1 MADDKVE
8 GNEKT
13 CGNCKTALI
22 CVKIVNEWQGK
33 KEEKL
38 QWQSKQSHK
47 AHFKYAGPG
56 KYNCINI
63 DTDATPENE
72 IMMEAPKESKPEITP
87 GTVKVSGPF
96 DEAELI
102 TRWARERAYKMVMV
116 EVSDYSKLTQ
126 QEKNSL
132 GQKEGMLT
140 RCLVDVTL
148 KLMEMHGIKTKYGDG
163 V

>member
-1 MADDKVE
+1 MSNDKVE

-22 CVKIVNEWQGK
+22 CVKVVSEWQGK

-38 QWQSKQSHK
+38 QWQSKLSHK

-63 DTDATPENE
+63 DGATVTETTPEP
-72 IMMEAPKESKPEITP
+72 PKESKPEITP

-116 EVSDYSKLTQ
+116 EVDDYSKLTQ

-148 KLMEMHGIKTKYGDG
+148 KLMEMHGIKTNYGADAFD
-163 V
+163 